1 MIEQSIHVGVGDD
14 PAAVEA
20 CQRRYWTT
28 RDSALRD
35 ELVEVHLPLAQ
46 RVARRFAHRGE
57 SLEDLVQVARLALLK
72 SVDRFDPT
80 RGVKFSTYATSTMT
94 GELKRHFRDHA
105 WAMRVPRSVQELR
118 LETNEAIESLRQ
130 RLGRSPTI
138 AEIAEEVS
146 RPEDDVLLAVEAGRA
161 YKIHSLDAPAFDDD
175 DVDALAVGDDDPALA
190 GTDER
195 ETISPLLAR
204 LPARERQI
212 LRLRFIDGLTQSE
225 IAEQVGLSQM
235 HISRLLSR
243 SLELLRE
250 LADSPA

>member
-1 MIEQSIHVGVGDD
+1 M
-14 PAAVEA
+14 
-20 CQRRYWTT
+20 T
-28 RDSALRD
+28 RDPALRD
-35 ELVEVHLPLAQ
+35 ELIEAHLGLAQ

-72 SVDRFDPT
+72 SVDRFDPN
-80 RGVKFSTYATSTMT
+80 RGVKFSTYATSSMT

-105 WAMRVPRSVQELR
+105 WALRVPRALQELR

-138 AEIAEEVS
+138 AEIADEVG
-146 RPEDDVLLAVEAGRA
+146 RAEDDVLLAVEAGRA

-190 GTDER
+190 GTEER
-195 ETISPLLAR
+195 EIISPLLAR
-204 LPARERQI
+204 LPARERHI

-225 IAEQVGLSQM
+225 IAEKVGLSQM

-250 LADSPA
+250 LADAPVS